1 MCVCGGGGVRD
12 VSFTSSMRT
21 RLVKE
26 ALLCGPDLAV
36 RATVAA
42 QLGNLTAMGLIR
54 SGSSGGQ
61 VAALNCQR
69 QGECTYHNE
78 QPRQDNVHNGLT
90 CVDLWHWLINH
101 GVPRNEVRRK
111 PASFCSFSMNR
122 KILPKSMNQ
131 KLLSVN

>member
-1 MCVCGGGGVRD
+1 MVREAPAHLKSLVIASFLVPNLRVRD
-12 VSFTSSMRT
+12 VASQLDDLNAMCLIGPKSSR
-21 RLVKE
+21 
-26 ALLCGPDLAV
+26 
-36 RATVAA
+36 
-42 QLGNLTAMGLIR
+42 
-54 SGSSGGQ
+54 GQ